1 VLTHPVIGSR
11 FAEEVF
17 AGGFDDQA
25 ELFEF
30 EVGAL
35 DFAFV
40 DGEFLGQRGGRRKGF
55 AGGEGFVADLVVD
68 LFANLRVDRIVRQVF
83 QFNVHV
89 VLSHK
94 EAQETQKSST
104 ANLLN
109 RHFVF
114 SVLSCGISQSVLVT
128 FDRERGESGFKPFA
142 SANRAANS

>member
-1 VLTHPVIGSR
+1 
-11 FAEEVF
+11 
-17 AGGFDDQA
+17 
-25 ELFEF
+25 
-30 EVGAL
+30 
-35 DFAFV
+35 
-40 DGEFLGQRGGRRKGF
+40 
-55 AGGEGFVADLVVD
+55 
-68 LFANLRVDRIVRQVF
+68 LRVDRIVRQVF

-89 VLSHK
+89 VLNHK